1 MGQAGDETM
10 KAYVIT
16 TFGRAPSKTVFD
28 NQRAAINAAKKFSE
42 SYAGMCSSI
51 RVVEVDK
58 KDADAVTV
66 GNWPNLGNLVHQIR

>member
-1 MGQAGDETM
+1 
-10 KAYVIT
+10 
-16 TFGRAPSKTVFD
+16 
-28 NQRAAINAAKKFSE
+28 
-42 SYAGMCSSI
+42 MCSSI